1 MNSCHSSMQSTIDMA
16 PSHGSESNKNGKE
29 FKLNPRAKL
38 FYPSVANNMSA
49 TPAAPVSYISNNTP
63 VLHVP
68 VAQPEV
74 VFSPLY
80 LVHLG
85 LPPSL
90 SQMTTQYLGLVATL
104 LNFPNLYA
112 LFGQMVGHVGTRTQP
127 LRYVGQYP
135 FQAAPTFGPPNS
147 PAVMVGRLGQL
158 VYMQPLSHDLAQGT
172 TIISPIPPC
181 PLLTTQPVQYPKHQ
195 GTAATQALQLC
206 VPEPFMASGHQPLA
220 AAPKVIPALQPSFP
234 LNHPMQLPEAN
245 SFFNA
250 KF

>member
-112 LFGQMVGHVGTRTQP
+112 LFGQ
-127 LRYVGQYP
+127 
-135 FQAAPTFGPPNS
+135 
-147 PAVMVGRLGQL
+147 
-158 VYMQPLSHDLAQGT
+158 DLAQGT